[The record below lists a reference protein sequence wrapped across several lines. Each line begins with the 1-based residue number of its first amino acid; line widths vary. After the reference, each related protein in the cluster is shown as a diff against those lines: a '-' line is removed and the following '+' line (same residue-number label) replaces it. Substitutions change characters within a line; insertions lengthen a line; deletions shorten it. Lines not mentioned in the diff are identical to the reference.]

1 MLELLYTALLYL
13 IQPLIWIRL
22 WVRGRK
28 APAYRKRWGE
38 RYGFYR
44 HPLKPGGIMLH
55 SVSVGETLAAIP
67 LVRALRHRYPDL
79 PITVT
84 TMTPTGS
91 ERVQSAFGK
100 DVQHVYLP
108 YDLPDALNRFLNKVD
123 PKLVLIMETELWP
136 NLIAALHKRKIPL
149 VIANARLSARS
160 AAGYAKLGKF
170 VRRLLRRITLIAAQN
185 EEDGARFVALGAKNN
200 QVTVTGS
207 LKFDISVT
215 PQLAAKAV
223 TLRRQWAPHRPVWI
237 ATSTHEGEE
246 SVVIAAHQ
254 ALLQQFPNLLL
265 ILVPRHPERFPDAIN
280 LVRQAGLSYITRSS
294 GEVPST
300 STQVVVGDTMGELML
315 LYGIADLAFVGG
327 SLVERGGHNP
337 LEAAAHAIPVL
348 MGPHTFNFKDICARL
363 EQASGLITVTDAT
376 TLAKEVSSLLTDA
389 DYRSFYGR
397 HAVEVLYQNQGAVI
411 AAHQA
416 LLQQFPNLLLIL
428 VPRHPERFPDAI
440 NLVRQAGLSY
450 ITRSSG
456 EVPSTSTQVVV
467 GDTMGELMLLYGIA
481 DLAFVGGSLVERG
494 GHNPLEAA
502 AHAIPVLMGPH
513 TFNFKDICARLEQ
526 ASGLI
531 TVTDA
536 TTLAKEVSS
545 LLTDADYRSFYGRHA
560 VEVLY
565 QNQGAL
571 QRLLQLLE
579 PYLPPKTH

>member
-1 MLELLYTALLYL
+1 MLQLLYTTLLYL

-22 WVRGRK
+22 WLRGRK

-44 HPLKPGGIMLH
+44 KPLKPGGIMLH

-67 LVRALRHRYPDL
+67 LVRALRHRYPSL

-91 ERVQSAFGK
+91 ERVLSAFGS

-108 YDLPDALNRFLNKVD
+108 YDLPDAVNRFLDKVD

-136 NLIAALHKRKIPL
+136 NLIAALYKRNIPL

-160 AAGYAKLGKF
+160 AAGYAKLGSL
-170 VRRLLRRITLIAAQN
+170 VRTLLSRITLIAAQN
-185 EEDGARFVALGAKNN
+185 EEDGQRFIELGAKNS
-200 QVTVTGS
+200 QLSVTGS

-215 PQLAAKAV
+215 PQLAARAV

-246 SVVIAAHQ
+246 AIVLQAHQ
-254 ALLQQFPNLLL
+254 QLLKTFPDLLL
-265 ILVPRHPERFPDAIN
+265 ILVPRHPERFPEAVD
-280 LVRQAGLSYITRSS
+280 LVRQAGMTFITRSS
-294 GEVPST
+294 GEIPS
-300 STQVVVGDTMGELML
+300 SATQVVVGDTMGELML

-337 LEAAAHAIPVL
+337 LEPAAHAIPVL

-363 EQASGLITVTDAT
+363 EQADGLLTVTDAASLT
-376 TLAKEVSSLLTDA
+376 EQVTSLLKDA
-389 DYRSFYGR
+389 DYRSY
-397 HAVEVLYQNQGAVI
+397 
-411 AAHQA
+411 
-416 LLQQFPNLLLIL
+416 
-428 VPRHPERFPDAI
+428 
-440 NLVRQAGLSY
+440 
-450 ITRSSG
+450 
-456 EVPSTSTQVVV
+456 
-467 GDTMGELMLLYGIA
+467 
-481 DLAFVGGSLVERG
+481 
-494 GHNPLEAA
+494 
-502 AHAIPVLMGPH
+502 
-513 TFNFKDICARLEQ
+513 
-526 ASGLI
+526 
-531 TVTDA
+531 
-536 TTLAKEVSS
+536 
-545 LLTDADYRSFYGRHA
+545 YGRHA

-571 QRLLQLLE
+571 QRLLSLLE

>member
-1 MLELLYTALLYL
+1 
-13 IQPLIWIRL
+13 
-22 WVRGRK
+22 
-28 APAYRKRWGE
+28 
-38 RYGFYR
+38 
-44 HPLKPGGIMLH
+44 
-55 SVSVGETLAAIP
+55 
-67 LVRALRHRYPDL
+67 
-79 PITVT
+79 
-84 TMTPTGS
+84 
-91 ERVQSAFGK
+91 
-100 DVQHVYLP
+100 
-108 YDLPDALNRFLNKVD
+108 
-123 PKLVLIMETELWP
+123 
-136 NLIAALHKRKIPL
+136 LIAALHKRHIPL

-170 VRRLLRRITLIAAQN
+170 VRTLLRRITLIAAQN
-185 EEDGARFVALGAKNN
+185 EEDGERFVALGAKNN

-237 ATSTHEGEE
+237 ATSTHDGEE
-246 SVVIAAHQ
+246 SIVIAAHQ
-254 ALLQQFPNLLL
+254 ALLHQFPNLLL

-294 GEVPST
+294 GEVPSA

-363 EQASGLITVTDAT
+363 DQASGLITITDAA

-389 DYRSFYGR
+389 DYR
-397 HAVEVLYQNQGAVI
+397 N
-411 AAHQA
+411 
-416 LLQQFPNLLLIL
+416 
-428 VPRHPERFPDAI
+428 
-440 NLVRQAGLSY
+440 
-450 ITRSSG
+450 
-456 EVPSTSTQVVV
+456 
-467 GDTMGELMLLYGIA
+467 
-481 DLAFVGGSLVERG
+481 
-494 GHNPLEAA
+494 
-502 AHAIPVLMGPH
+502 
-513 TFNFKDICARLEQ
+513 
-526 ASGLI
+526 
-531 TVTDA
+531 
-536 TTLAKEVSS
+536 
-545 LLTDADYRSFYGRHA
+545 FYGRHA

>member
-1 MLELLYTALLYL
+1 MELLYTTLLYL
-13 IQPLIWIRL
+13 IQPLVWLRL
-22 WVRGRK
+22 LLRSRK
-28 APAYRKRWGE
+28 APAYRKRWAE
-38 RYGFYR
+38 RYGFCQNKVE
-44 HPLKPGGIMLH
+44 PDGILLH

-67 LVRALRHRYPDL
+67 LVRALRHRYPSL

-91 ERVQSAFGK
+91 ERAMSAFGK
-100 DVQHVYLP
+100 DVHHVYLP
-108 YDLPDALNRFLNKVD
+108 YDLPGAMNRFLNTVQ
-123 PKLVLIMETELWP
+123 PKLVIVMETELWP
-136 NLIAALHKRKIPL
+136 NLIAALHKRGIPL

-170 VRRLLRRITLIAAQN
+170 VGKLLRRITLIAAQN
-185 EEDGARFVALGAKNN
+185 EEDGARFITLGARSN

-237 ATSTHEGEE
+237 ATSTHDGEE
-246 SVVIAAHQ
+246 SIIIAAHQ
-254 ALLQQFPNLLL
+254 ALLNQFPNLLL

-280 LVRQAGLSYITRSS
+280 LVRQAGLSYTTRSS
-294 GEVPST
+294 GEVPS
-300 STQVVVGDTMGELML
+300 SGTQVVIGDTMGELML

-376 TLAKEVSSLLTDA
+376 TLVKEVSSLLTDA
-389 DYRSFYGR
+389 DYR
-397 HAVEVLYQNQGAVI
+397 N
-411 AAHQA
+411 
-416 LLQQFPNLLLIL
+416 
-428 VPRHPERFPDAI
+428 
-440 NLVRQAGLSY
+440 
-450 ITRSSG
+450 
-456 EVPSTSTQVVV
+456 
-467 GDTMGELMLLYGIA
+467 
-481 DLAFVGGSLVERG
+481 
-494 GHNPLEAA
+494 
-502 AHAIPVLMGPH
+502 
-513 TFNFKDICARLEQ
+513 
-526 ASGLI
+526 
-531 TVTDA
+531 
-536 TTLAKEVSS
+536 
-545 LLTDADYRSFYGRHA
+545 FYGRHA

>member
-1 MLELLYTALLYL
+1 
-13 IQPLIWIRL
+13 
-22 WVRGRK
+22 
-28 APAYRKRWGE
+28 
-38 RYGFYR
+38 
-44 HPLKPGGIMLH
+44 
-55 SVSVGETLAAIP
+55 
-67 LVRALRHRYPDL
+67 
-79 PITVT
+79 
-84 TMTPTGS
+84 
-91 ERVQSAFGK
+91 
-100 DVQHVYLP
+100 
-108 YDLPDALNRFLNKVD
+108 
-123 PKLVLIMETELWP
+123 METELWP

-265 ILVPRHPERFPDAIN
+265 ILVPRHP
-280 LVRQAGLSYITRSS
+280 
-294 GEVPST
+294 
-300 STQVVVGDTMGELML
+300 
-315 LYGIADLAFVGG
+315 
-327 SLVERGGHNP
+327 
-337 LEAAAHAIPVL
+337 
-348 MGPHTFNFKDICARL
+348 
-363 EQASGLITVTDAT
+363 
-376 TLAKEVSSLLTDA
+376 
-389 DYRSFYGR
+389 
-397 HAVEVLYQNQGAVI
+397 
-411 AAHQA
+411 
-416 LLQQFPNLLLIL
+416 
-428 VPRHPERFPDAI
+428 
-440 NLVRQAGLSY
+440 
-450 ITRSSG
+450 G

>member
-38 RYGFYR
+38 RYGFFS

-67 LVRALRHRYPDL
+67 LVRALRHRYPYL

-91 ERVQSAFGK
+91 ERVQSAFGN

-108 YDLPDALNRFLNKVD
+108 YDLPDALNRFIDKVD

-136 NLIAALHKRKIPL
+136 NLIRTLHKRHIPL

-160 AAGYAKLGKF
+160 AKGYGKLGKF
-170 VRRLLRRITLIAAQN
+170 IRTLLQRITLIAAQN
-185 EEDGARFVALGAKNN
+185 EEDGERFIALGAKRS
-200 QVTVTGS
+200 QVQVTGS

-215 PQLAAKAV
+215 PQLAAKAI
-223 TLRRQWAPHRPVWI
+223 TLRRQWAPRRPVWI
-237 ATSTHEGEE
+237 ATSTHDGEE
-246 SVVIAAHQ
+246 SIILDAHQ
-254 ALLQQFPNLLL
+254 TLLKQHPDLLL
-265 ILVPRHPERFPDAIN
+265 ILVPRHPERFPDAVD
-280 LVRQAGLSYITRSS
+280 LVRRAGLSFTTRSS
-294 GEVPST
+294 GEVPS
-300 STQVVVGDTMGELML
+300 SGTQVVIGDTMGELML

-337 LEAAAHAIPVL
+337 LEPAAHAIPVL

-363 EQASGLITVTDAT
+363 AEASGLITVTDA
-376 TLAKEVSSLLTDA
+376 SSLVKEISALLNDA
-389 DYRSFYGR
+389 DYRSFYG
-397 HAVEVLYQNQGAVI
+397 H
-411 AAHQA
+411 
-416 LLQQFPNLLLIL
+416 
-428 VPRHPERFPDAI
+428 
-440 NLVRQAGLSY
+440 
-450 ITRSSG
+450 
-456 EVPSTSTQVVV
+456 
-467 GDTMGELMLLYGIA
+467 
-481 DLAFVGGSLVERG
+481 
-494 GHNPLEAA
+494 
-502 AHAIPVLMGPH
+502 
-513 TFNFKDICARLEQ
+513 
-526 ASGLI
+526 
-531 TVTDA
+531 
-536 TTLAKEVSS
+536 
-545 LLTDADYRSFYGRHA
+545 HA

-579 PYLPPKTH
+579 PYLPPKSH

>member
-1 MLELLYTALLYL
+1 MLQSLYTALLYL
-13 IQPLIWIRL
+13 IQPVIWIRL

-38 RYGFYR
+38 RYGYY
-44 HPLKPGGIMLH
+44 PASLKLKAGGIMLH

-67 LVRALRHRYPDL
+67 LVRALRHRYPSL

-91 ERVQSAFGK
+91 ERVMSAFGS

-108 YDLPDALNRFLNKVD
+108 YDLPDALARFLDKID

-136 NLIAALHKRKIPL
+136 NLVAALHQRRIPL

-170 VRRLLRRITLIAAQN
+170 VRTLLRRITLIAAQN
-185 EEDGARFVALGAKNN
+185 EEDGERFIVLGA
-200 QVTVTGS
+200 QRAQLTVTGS

-215 PQLAAKAV
+215 PQLASKAL

-246 SVVIAAHQ
+246 STVVAAHQ
-254 ALLQQFPNLLL
+254 ALLKEFPELLL

-280 LVRQAGLSYITRSS
+280 LVRDAGLSYTTRSS
-294 GEVPST
+294 GEVPSG

-337 LEAAAHAIPVL
+337 LEPAAHAIPVL

-363 EQASGLITVTDAT
+363 DEANGLITVTDEAS
-376 TLAKEVSSLLTDA
+376 LVKAVASLLNDE
-389 DYRSFYGR
+389 DYRNY
-397 HAVEVLYQNQGAVI
+397 H
-411 AAHQA
+411 
-416 LLQQFPNLLLIL
+416 
-428 VPRHPERFPDAI
+428 
-440 NLVRQAGLSY
+440 
-450 ITRSSG
+450 
-456 EVPSTSTQVVV
+456 
-467 GDTMGELMLLYGIA
+467 
-481 DLAFVGGSLVERG
+481 
-494 GHNPLEAA
+494 
-502 AHAIPVLMGPH
+502 
-513 TFNFKDICARLEQ
+513 
-526 ASGLI
+526 
-531 TVTDA
+531 
-536 TTLAKEVSS
+536 
-545 LLTDADYRSFYGRHA
+545 GRHA

>member
-1 MLELLYTALLYL
+1 MLQLLYTTLFYL
-13 IQPLIWIRL
+13 VQPLIWLRL

-38 RYGFYR
+38 RYGFYKQ
-44 HPLKPGGIMLH
+44 PLKPGGILMH

-91 ERVQSAFGK
+91 ERVLSAFGK

-108 YDLPDALNRFLNKVD
+108 YDLPDALNRFLKAVD
-123 PKLVLIMETELWP
+123 PKLVLVMETELWP
-136 NLIAALHKRKIPL
+136 NLIAALHKRQIPL

-160 AAGYAKLGKF
+160 AKGYARLGDF
-170 VRRLLRRITLIAAQN
+170 IRTLLRRITLIAAQN
-185 EEDGARFVALGAKNN
+185 EEDGERFIALGAKRN
-200 QVTVTGS
+200 QLTVTGS

-215 PQLAAKAV
+215 PQLASRAV

-246 SVVIAAHQ
+246 SAVIEAHQ
-254 ALLQQFPNLLL
+254 TLLREFPNLLL

-294 GEVPST
+294 GEVPSS

-363 EQASGLITVTDAT
+363 TQADGLITVTDVT
-376 TLAKEVSSLLTDA
+376 SLSKEVASLLTDE
-389 DYRSFYGR
+389 DYR
-397 HAVEVLYQNQGAVI
+397 N
-411 AAHQA
+411 
-416 LLQQFPNLLLIL
+416 
-428 VPRHPERFPDAI
+428 
-440 NLVRQAGLSY
+440 
-450 ITRSSG
+450 
-456 EVPSTSTQVVV
+456 
-467 GDTMGELMLLYGIA
+467 
-481 DLAFVGGSLVERG
+481 
-494 GHNPLEAA
+494 
-502 AHAIPVLMGPH
+502 
-513 TFNFKDICARLEQ
+513 
-526 ASGLI
+526 
-531 TVTDA
+531 
-536 TTLAKEVSS
+536 
-545 LLTDADYRSFYGRHA
+545 FYGRHA

-579 PYLPPKTH
+579 PYLPPKAH